1 VSFSEEKEEESSMER
16 QPVDQKVTIVS
27 GLPRS
32 GTSMMMRI
40 LEAGGIPPLTDGLR
54 TPDEDN
60 PRGYYE
66 LEEVKAITENS
77 SWLER
82 ARGRAVKVVAPLLLR
97 LPIGPDYKVIVMR
110 RPLDEVLASQRKM
123 LERRRQPPG
132 PPDAEMRRA
141 LLTHLLDV
149 EEGLR
154 ARPDLPALFVNYNR
168 VITDPRAEVTRLA
181 QFLGTTLAVA
191 AMAEAVEAGLHHQ
204 RGAGNDL
211 APESSRH

>member
-1 VSFSEEKEEESSMER
+1 MEH

-32 GTSMMMRI
+32 GPSMMMRI

-54 TPDEDN
+54 TADEDN

-66 LEEVKAITENS
+66 LEEVKAITSNT
-77 SWLER
+77 SWLAR
-82 ARGRAVKVVAPLLLR
+82 APGRAVKLVAPLLLH
-97 LPIGPDYKVIVMR
+97 LPIGPDYKVVVMR

-154 ARPDLPALFVNYNR
+154 ARPDLPTLFVNYNR
-168 VITDPRAEVTRLA
+168 VIADPLTEATRVA
-181 QFLGTTLAVA
+181 QFLGTTLSVA
-191 AMAEAVEAGLHHQ
+191 AMAGVVEAGLHRQ

-211 APESSRH
+211 ATVSSRH

>member
-1 VSFSEEKEEESSMER
+1 MEH

-54 TPDEDN
+54 TADEDN

-66 LEEVKAITENS
+66 LEEVKTITINT
-77 SWLER
+77 SWLAR
-82 ARGRAVKVVAPLLLR
+82 ARGRAVKLVAPLLLH
-97 LPIGPDYKVIVMR
+97 LPIGPDYKVVVMR

-123 LERRRQPPG
+123 LERRQQPPG

-149 EEGLR
+149 EEFLR
-154 ARPDLPALFVNYNR
+154 ARPDMPTLFVNYNR
-168 VITDPRAEVTRLA
+168 VIADPLAEVTRVA
-181 QFLGTTLAVA
+181 QFLGTTLSLA
-191 AMAEAVEAGLHHQ
+191 AMAGVVEAGLHRQ